1 MKTNKVILV
10 IDDEFIILE
19 SIKIQLSRFLNED
32 DHIIELASSGEE
44 AFEIIDDYKSKN
56 IEINLMITD
65 YHLEDVT
72 GIEIINYLDGKFPKS
87 KKYLLTGESENK
99 LEKGIKNSAINGF
112 LPKPWDF
119 EILKS
124 YVLSSLEN

>member
-1 MKTNKVILV
+1 MKTNKVILI

-19 SIKIQLSRFLNED
+19 SLKIQLSRFLNDD

-44 AFEIIDDYKSKN
+44 AFEIIDDYHTKN
-56 IEINLMITD
+56 VEINLMITD

-72 GIEIINYLDGKFPKS
+72 GINIIDYLHEKFPKS

-99 LEKGIKNSAINGF
+99 LENGIKNSTINGY

-124 YVLSSLEN
+124 YVLSSLED